1 MEAIAELL
9 QNTNVTADERFPVDS
24 NDHEKLTLS
33 TKEESGCLMELESD
47 ISRTGT
53 AISGSVEGNIQEK
66 NKENCRKNL
75 KRSIKIKRKLV
86 KLMSHV
92 SL

>member
-9 QNTNVTADERFPVDS
+9 QNTNVIADERFPVDS
-24 NDHEKLTLS
+24 SDHEKLTLS

-66 NKENCRKNL
+66 KENCRKNL
-75 KRSIKIKRKLV
+75 KRSIKIKGKLL